1 MSAEAETAT
10 VVLPSVIDL
19 KAVAPLHQELLA
31 ARGRPLSLDASGVSR
46 LGALG
51 LQVLMSARATWAA
64 DGQPFAVSQPSE
76 EFNGAL
82 QLFAAPDLNASDFN
96 AAVAEEL
103 RP

>member
-1 MSAEAETAT
+1 MSAEAGAAT

-19 KAVAPLHQELLA
+19 KAVAPLHQALLA
-31 ARGRPLSLDASGVSR
+31 ARGRPLSVDASGVSR

-51 LQVLMSARATWAA
+51 LQVLMSARATWAE
-64 DGQPFAVSQPSE
+64 DGQSFAVVQPSE

-82 QLFAAPDLNASDFN
+82 AQFAAPDLNAAD
-96 AAVAEEL
+96 AKEL